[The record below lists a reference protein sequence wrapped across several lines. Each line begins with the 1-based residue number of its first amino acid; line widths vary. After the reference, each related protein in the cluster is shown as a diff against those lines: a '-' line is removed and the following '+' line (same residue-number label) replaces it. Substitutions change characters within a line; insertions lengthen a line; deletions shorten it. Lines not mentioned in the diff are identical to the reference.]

1 MGKLEDTIK
10 TPFKRRRFNFATAK
24 TAAVLSLA
32 PNVLLPKVPIFDNT
46 TNTQIMS
53 GLYQAAGFGVDSSSP
68 AALELGIRLAKI
80 GCDPTVPVEAGLK
93 YAQQCAQA
101 LAKSSNLPSL
111 VDFYKSVREITATES
126 TEIDLNEPTRRRLQ
140 LLHSIGSRPKGSDK
154 IDYYFDQ
161 LRHAD
166 KLASL

>member
-111 VDFYKSVREITATES
+111 VDFYKSVREHIPKNK
-126 TEIDLNEPTRRRLQ
+126 EIDLNEPTRRRLQ

-161 LRHAD
+161 LRHED
-166 KLASL
+166 KLVSL